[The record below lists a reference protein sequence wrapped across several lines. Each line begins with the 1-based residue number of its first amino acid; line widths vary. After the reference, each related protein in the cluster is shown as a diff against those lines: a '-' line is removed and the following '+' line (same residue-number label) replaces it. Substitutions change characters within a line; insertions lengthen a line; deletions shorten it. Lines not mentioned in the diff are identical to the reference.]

1 MCSIPNTKRVRHN
14 GSAHAG
20 IPGGSPLRG
29 SPEVEP
35 VGGAPQAHKNR
46 HIERVIKKLEENR
59 VRIG

>member
-1 MCSIPNTKRVRHN
+1 VRRN